1 MGMKLIIGANGR
13 IGREVVANLLTAAD
27 DSVRVLVL
35 LHAPVAPQGLV
46 VFVVDTGVAPVSAR
60 VCHISITS

>member
-27 DSVRVLVL
+27 DGVRVLVRD
-35 LHAPVAPQGLV
+35 AGA
-46 VFVVDTGVAPVSAR
+46 AAAR
-60 VCHISITS
+60 FG